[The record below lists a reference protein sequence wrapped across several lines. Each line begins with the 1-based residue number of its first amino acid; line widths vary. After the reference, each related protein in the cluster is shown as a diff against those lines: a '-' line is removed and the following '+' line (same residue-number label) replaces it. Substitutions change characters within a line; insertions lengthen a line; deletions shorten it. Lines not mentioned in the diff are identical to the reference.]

1 MSKLYLAAIFLIA
14 GSTLTGC
21 TNQKTIAQ
29 KDLEI
34 EARDQTIANL
44 EQQIGV
50 LEQEVGSARQRA
62 DRLNEDLQS
71 ALGTLQEKEKL
82 SLSTDKDRATITMP
96 DAVTFAS
103 GSANL
108 TSEGKMI
115 IDKVWEVLNRYP
127 DRKILVEGHT
137 DNVPIAPQYQ
147 HRFRS
152 NWELSA
158 ARALA
163 VVHYVRGKFEADPKR
178 LAAVGCG
185 EHQPVADNS
194 TDGGRRKNRRVV
206 IVVAKSSDEMANRN

>member
-1 MSKLYLAAIFLIA
+1 MSKLYLAAILLIA
-14 GSTLTGC
+14 GTILTGC
-21 TNQKTIAQ
+21 TNQKIIAQ
-29 KDLEI
+29 KDREI
-34 EARDQTIANL
+34 EARDQTIADL
-44 EQQIGV
+44 EQEIAR
-50 LEQEVGSARQRA
+50 LEHEVGSARQRA
-62 DRLNEDLQS
+62 DQLDEDLQN
-71 ALGTLQEKEKL
+71 ALGTLQENEKL
-82 SLSTDKDRATITMP
+82 SLSSDQDRSMITMP

-103 GSANL
+103 GSAKL
-108 TSEGKMI
+108 TREGKMI
-115 IDKVWEVLNRYP
+115 INKVWEVLNRYP

-163 VVHYVRGKFEADPKR
+163 VVHYVRGNYEADPKR

-194 TDGGRRKNRRVV
+194 TEEGKRKNRRVV
-206 IVVAKSSDEMANRN
+206 VVVAKSSGGTATQN